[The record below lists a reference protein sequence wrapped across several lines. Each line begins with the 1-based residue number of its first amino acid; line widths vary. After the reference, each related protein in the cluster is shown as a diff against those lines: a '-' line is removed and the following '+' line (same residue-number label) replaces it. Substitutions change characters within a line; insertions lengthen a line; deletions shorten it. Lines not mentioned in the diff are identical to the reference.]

1 VIGLSTEL
9 KSRVNGNHN
18 VMNRSGSLTHRKQI
32 IERLQEGPLSARELS
47 KELSLSEREV
57 YAHLPF
63 VAQSARTKG
72 ARLKVLPFSCLT
84 CGYLFRERKRFT
96 PPSRCPRCRSTHLEK
111 PTFRV
116 FQQN

>member
-1 VIGLSTEL
+1 MMG
-9 KSRVNGNHN
+9 NGANEKHKG
-18 VMNRSGSLTHRKQI
+18 MNGSGNLTHRQQI
-32 IERLQEGPLSARELS
+32 MERLQEKPLNARELS
-47 KELSLSEREV
+47 QELSLSEREV

-63 VAQSARTKG
+63 VAQSAKTKG
-72 ARLKVLPFSCLT
+72 ARLKVLPFSCLA